1 MKLVEVKVDLD
12 PPINNILFSYIMII
26 LLKILGISVIHIL
39 ILFAIAPM
47 IDHAFS
53 PLHKDES
60 NIEIL
65 GEIITQLLTV
75 AIAWYCLEKYIVHT
89 INKFFKLHNVKVIDT
104 IVDII
109 SGIVMIGLQS
119 HLISKLQYITH
130 EHPFRLFQIFED

>member
-1 MKLVEVKVDLD
+1 MVT
-12 PPINNILFSYIMII
+12 
-26 LLKILGISVIHIL
+26 LLKILAISIIHIL
-39 ILFAIAPM
+39 IIFAIAPV

-53 PLHKDES
+53 PLHKDED

-75 AIAWYCLEKYIVHT
+75 SVAWFFLEKYVVHT
-89 INKFFKLHNVKVIDT
+89 INKYFKVHNVKVIDT

-119 HLISKLQYITH
+119 HLIRKLEYITH
-130 EHPFRLFQIFED
+130 EHPFRLFQLFED